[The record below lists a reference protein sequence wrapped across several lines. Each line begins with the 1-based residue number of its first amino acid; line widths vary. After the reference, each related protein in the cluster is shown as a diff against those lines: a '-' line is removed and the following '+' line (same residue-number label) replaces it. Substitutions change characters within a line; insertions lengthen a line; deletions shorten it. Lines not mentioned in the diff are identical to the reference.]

1 MLKAQAVTSFLVAGL
16 LSAALFGCSGAAE
29 GDDSA
34 SAVTVGSESAALKLP
49 PISDAKLAPPAGNR
63 LAFANDAIGVQIYS
77 CQAAGSGFAFTF
89 VAPEASLFDCN
100 GKVVIKHF
108 GGPTWQSVA
117 DGSSVVAKKVGE
129 LTDDP
134 KSIAELL
141 LQATTHGGNG
151 IMSDVT
157 FIQRL
162 ETVGGLA
169 PTDGCDASQ
178 VGVVARVPY
187 TATYFFYKA
196 GRPVTTN

>member
-1 MLKAQAVTSFLVAGL
+1 MFKPQAAMPLLTAGL
-16 LSAALFGCSGAAE
+16 LSISLSGCSGADAS
-29 GDDSA
+29 DDSA
-34 SAVTVGSESAALKLP
+34 TTRAVGSESAALMLP
-49 PISDAKLAPPAGNR
+49 PISSASLAPPAGNR
-63 LAFANDAIGVQIYS
+63 LAFANDATGVQIYS
-77 CQAAGSGFAFTF
+77 CQPVGDGFAFTF

-100 GKVVIKHF
+100 GKVVINHF

-117 DGSSVVAKKVGE
+117 DGSSVVAKKVKE

-141 LQATTHGGNG
+141 LEATAHGGSG

-187 TATYFFYKA
+187 TATYFFYKK
-196 GRPVTTN
+196 GRSVTTH